1 MKYLCLLSIF
11 FVFYLKNLSAYQEI
25 TIQKGS
31 NLQNYQDL
39 LERINNAISEE
50 DIITSIEKNIYNI
63 NFSSAQIS
71 LNIDVDNL
79 SKDLYSKKIEH
90 NLLLINCS
98 IKKTFFKFNNK
109 FKNCPNFIIKN
120 YDKETYI
127 YLNYKNNYFRLVKF
141 SNNISLKSIWFK
153 LLEKNKTS
161 YQLSINPT
169 KYNKLEYFTGLKPKI
184 LSYEQNNVI
193 LEFENFFNNK
203 QINFLI
209 NFF

>member
-1 MKYLCLLSIF
+1 MKYLCLVSIF

-31 NLQNYQDL
+31 DLQNYQEL
-39 LERINNAISEE
+39 LERINNSISEE
-50 DIITSIEKNIYNI
+50 DVISSIEKNIYNI

-71 LNIDVDNL
+71 LNIDVYNL
-79 SKDLYSKKIEH
+79 SSDLYSRKIDH
-90 NLLLINCS
+90 NLLLLNCS
-98 IKKTFFKFNNK
+98 IKKTFFKINNK
-109 FKNCPNFIIKN
+109 FENCPNFIIKK
-120 YDKETYI
+120 YDNDSYI
-127 YLNYKNNYFRLVKF
+127 YLNYKKNYFRLVKF
-141 SNNISLKSIWFK
+141 NENISLKAIWIN

-193 LEFENFFNNK
+193 LDFENSFNNK

>member
-1 MKYLCLLSIF
+1 MKYLCLISIF
-11 FVFYLKNLSAYQEI
+11 LVFYLKNLSAYQEI
-25 TIQKGS
+25 TIQKDS
-31 NLQNYQDL
+31 NLQNYQEL
-39 LERINNAISEE
+39 LERINNSISEE
-50 DIITSIEKNIYNI
+50 DVISSIEKNIYNI

-79 SKDLYSKKIEH
+79 SKDLYSKKIDH
-90 NLLLINCS
+90 NLLLLNCS

-120 YDKETYI
+120 YDNDSYI
-127 YLNYKNNYFRLVKF
+127 YLNYKKNYFRLVKF
-141 SNNISLKSIWFK
+141 NENISLKAIWIN